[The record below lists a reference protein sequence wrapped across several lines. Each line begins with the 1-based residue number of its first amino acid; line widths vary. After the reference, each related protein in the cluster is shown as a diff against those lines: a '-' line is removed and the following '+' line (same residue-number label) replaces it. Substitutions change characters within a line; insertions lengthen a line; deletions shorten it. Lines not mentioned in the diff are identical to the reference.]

1 MAIGRRYPG
10 REVAAEFGGRFQAD
24 LSFFVLY
31 LKLLNEEDDSHGIL
45 LRRVLFLSVP
55 FACCPSCCPRLCEVN
70 PGFPDAMQLIVG
82 ARLGFERLGVD
93 QEIHPAIGY
102 AL

>member
-55 FACCPSCCPRLCEVN
+55 FACCPSCCPL
-70 PGFPDAMQLIVG
+70 
-82 ARLGFERLGVD
+82 ARHELRNVVRGYP
-93 QEIHPAIGY
+93 EIPRRNGS
-102 AL
+102 